1 MCRPWA
7 GGLRASQARGEAG
20 DHYQS
25 IIMSPPPS
33 WLKPSSASAPD
44 QIFRYRILAVRH
56 APSRMALCLLPGEP
70 CAIRA
75 VPSVRSGRTARSA
88 ARGWRMSLRICDVAR
103 ARRRLA
109 YVKTFIEP
117 SASGKWVCCW
127 EPGPLRSELR
137 APAAQQATTP
147 APPPPTSDA
156 DSEASDTT
164 DNVKAEIQ
172 EKEDPHGQNDHVG
185 RGGQRHS

>member
-1 MCRPWA
+1 MCRGLMGEPSEGR
-7 GGLRASQARGEAG
+7 GGRPLSKYN
-20 DHYQS
+20 HV
-25 IIMSPPPS
+25 
-33 WLKPSSASAPD
+33 SAA
-44 QIFRYRILAVRH
+44 ILAQAVFGISPGSNIPVPDFGCSARAKPH
-56 APSRMALCLLPGEP
+56 SALCSCLLNPAQSRQCRLSDQVGQRGVQNP
-70 CAIRA
+70 
-75 VPSVRSGRTARSA
+75 
-88 ARGWRMSLRICDVAR
+88 GWRMPLRICDVAR